1 MLNIQVLGCSG
12 GLSGNNNGGSTCI
25 QLNHNILIDAGTGL
39 NQLSLTQMH
48 QIRHI
53 FLTHSHMDHIAALP
67 TFLSNQ
73 YGSEHLPVTVYAQ
86 PHTLEKLKDNIFNGD
101 IWPELSSMTEGAEA
115 ILAFEEIQPGH
126 SITLDGI
133 EINAFA
139 VDHSVPTVGYSVK
152 SQARHFVFGADTIAG
167 RQLTEQLN
175 RLGHIDTL
183 MLECAFPDEL
193 LHVAEKTKHMTPSL
207 LQNTLQSLER
217 QPSKLWV
224 THLKPNY
231 EATLRETLAANPP
244 HNNTVV
250 L

>member
-1 MLNIQVLGCSG
+1 VNIQVLGCSG
-12 GLSGNNNGGSTCI
+12 GLSGDDQSGSTCI

-86 PHTLEKLKDNIFNGD
+86 AHTLEKLQANIFNGE
-101 IWPELSSMTEGAEA
+101 IWPELSSMTESPNA
-115 ILAFEEIQPGH
+115 ILKFEEIKPGQ
-126 SITLDGI
+126 SIELDGLQI
-133 EINAFA
+133 SAFP
-139 VDHSVPTVGYSVK
+139 VEHSVPTVGYSVK
-152 SQARHFVFGADTIAG
+152 KQKTQFVFAADAIAG
-167 RQLTEQLN
+167 NQLTEQLN
-175 RLGHIDTL
+175 RLGYIDIL
-183 MLECAFPDEL
+183 MLECSFPDEL
-193 LHVAEKTKHMTPSL
+193 LQVAKKTKHMTPRL

-231 EATLRETLAANPP
+231 EKALRKILAGNPP
-244 HNNTVV
+244 HKNTVV